1 MATILQFTGTA
12 NNKDLKLTNPT
23 YGEDPSSSS
32 HMSVEDDSQDK
43 HPIEETFPAVTTESG
58 STSSPWS
65 SPGTG
70 IDYIL
75 KSIASQVDPST
86 SSNATST
93 CFGDVE
99 KVIFLLYR

>member
-32 HMSVEDDSQDK
+32 HMSVEDDSQQDK
-43 HPIEETFPAVTTESG
+43 HPIEETFPAVTTDSG
-58 STSSPWS
+58 STS

-75 KSIASQVDPST
+75 KSIATQVDPST
-86 SSNATST
+86 SSNAITST
-93 CFGDVE
+93 CFGVVE

>member
-1 MATILQFTGTA
+1 M
-12 NNKDLKLTNPT
+12 TNPT

-43 HPIEETFPAVTTESG
+43 HPIEETFPAVTTDSG
-58 STSSPWS
+58 STS

-70 IDYIL
+70 IDYM
-75 KSIASQVDPST
+75 KSIATQLDPST
-86 SSNATST
+86 SSNAKST